1 MLKASYPLVSLSFW
15 AIPLLCSTTTTTTTP
30 AAAAAAA
37 AGRQVGGG
45 VGGQGKIVRRRTQ
58 FPEPCC

>member
-15 AIPLLCSTTTTTTTP
+15 AIPLLCSTTTTTP
-30 AAAAAAA
+30 AAAAAA

>member
-15 AIPLLCSTTTTTTTP
+15 AIPLLCSTTTTTTP
-30 AAAAAAA
+30 AAAA